1 MKWFERKFNFD
12 VPVEMFPNVL
22 ERLRGTAA
30 RLEEKL
36 LPLPA
41 DIRTRKDGNA
51 WSIQEHA
58 GHLFDLDELHYGRLL
73 DYEAKAATLRPA
85 DLDNKK
91 TFEARHNER
100 PAAELCAQFRLER
113 DKFIAKLE
121 RWPPEMWSRTAIHP
135 RLKQPMRVLDL
146 CIFVAE
152 HDDHHLAAM
161 TALQR
166 QHQPQAQRR

>member
-12 VPVEMFPNVL
+12 VPIEMAPNVL
-22 ERLRGTAA
+22 ERLRGAAA

-36 LPLPA
+36 LALPA
-41 DIRTRKDGNA
+41 ETRTHKNGEA

-58 GHLFDLDELHYGRLL
+58 GHLLDLDELHYARLL
-73 DYEAKAATLRPA
+73 DYEAKKETLRPA

-100 PAAELCAQFRLER
+100 PPAELCAQFRSER

-121 RWPPEMWSRTAIHP
+121 SWPQEMWSRTALHP
-135 RLKQPMRVLDL
+135 RLKQPMRILDL

-161 TALQR
+161 TAMAR
-166 QHQPQAQRR
+166 ERAR